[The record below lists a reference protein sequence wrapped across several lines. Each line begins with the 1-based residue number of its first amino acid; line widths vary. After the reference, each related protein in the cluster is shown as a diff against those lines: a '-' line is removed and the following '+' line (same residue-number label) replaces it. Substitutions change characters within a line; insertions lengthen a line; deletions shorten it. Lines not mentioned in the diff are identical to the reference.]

1 MVRNDLFMDVV
12 IWTVFVTMLTTHAQ
26 VDATPNIVFI
36 LTDDQDVEL
45 GGTIPIEKTRD
56 LIGGHG
62 KVFEQFYVNTPLC
75 CPSRSSILTGKHVH
89 NNLAVNNSLEG
100 NCSSPAWQQTQ
111 EVDAFP
117 TYLHSQGY
125 TTFFAGKYLNRYG
138 NKHAGGVKHVPPGWT
153 HWNGLVGNSKY
164 YNYSLSVDGV
174 EEKHGDDYD
183 KDYFTDVINRKAT
196 AFLNSAPHAP
206 FFMMLATP
214 SAHAP
219 FTPAPQYRDHF
230 SQVRAPRNGSFNK
243 HGSDKHWLIR
253 QAITPMLDESVQ
265 YLDSIYRD
273 RWRTLLSVDDMVE
286 NIVNLL
292 TTKGLIDNTY
302 IFFSSDNGYHVGQFS
317 LPSDKRQLYQF
328 DIHVPFMVRGPG
340 ITPGTTSQDLVTSI
354 DLAPTFLE
362 IAKIPPPSDM
372 DGLSLLPMLHSDKP
386 TNTQDRKYLLIEH
399 HGEHT
404 DVIPGCP
411 QYNDQNMANCLS
423 ACVCEDSMN
432 NTYSCILGGEE
443 GQFYKYCRL
452 DDDENFEEFYDLQVD
467 PSELRNIAPVIK
479 NNVSFYDHVTRTLSH
494 LIQCEGSWCT
504 QIPNEELSWDFKQTC
519 IDVFMYIGGLIKSI
533 LNI

>member
-1 MVRNDLFMDVV
+1 MTRFHVYLGVMCAVV
-12 IWTVFVTMLTTHAQ
+12 IATLINHAQ
-26 VDATPNIVFI
+26 GEATPNIVFI
-36 LTDDQDVEL
+36 LTDDQDLEL
-45 GGTIPIEKTRD
+45 GGTIPIKKTRD
-56 LIGGHG
+56 LIGSQG

-89 NNLAVNNSLEG
+89 NNMAVNNSLEG

-111 EVDAFP
+111 EVRAFP
-117 TYLHSQGY
+117 TYLHRKGY

-138 NKHAGGVKHVPPGWT
+138 NKKAGGVQHVPPGWT

-164 YNYSLSVDGV
+164 YNYTLSVDGV
-174 EEKHGDDYD
+174 EEKHGDNYD
-183 KDYFTDVINRKAT
+183 EDYFTDVINRKAT
-196 AFLNSAPHAP
+196 TFLNSAPPTP

-219 FTPAPQYRDHF
+219 FTPAPQYRDRF
-230 SQVRAPRNGSFNK
+230 SQVKAPRDGSFNM

-253 QAITPMLDESVQ
+253 QAITPMMNESVQ

-286 NIVNLL
+286 NLVDQL
-292 TTKGLIDNTY
+292 TKKGLIDNTY

-372 DGLSLLPMLHSDKP
+372 DGLSLLPQLSD
-386 TNTQDRKYLLIEH
+386 TQINAQDRKYLLIEH
-399 HGEHT
+399 QGEHT
-404 DVIPGCP
+404 ATIPGCP
-411 QYNDQNMANCLS
+411 QYDGQNMANCLS
-423 ACVCEDSMN
+423 ACVCEDSLN
-432 NTYSCILGGEE
+432 NTYSCIVGGEE

-452 DDDENFEEFYDLQVD
+452 QDDENFEEYYDLLVD
-467 PSELRNIAPVIK
+467 VSELRNLAPVIK
-479 NNVSFYDHVTRTLSH
+479 NNVSLYDHVTRTLSH
-494 LIQCEGSWCT
+494 LVQCAGPSCSR
-504 QIPNEELSWDFKQTC
+504 IPEKERPCDVKQTYLN
-519 IDVFMYIGGLIKSI
+519 VFTYIFELIQSMFN
-533 LNI
+533 LY

>member
-1 MVRNDLFMDVV
+1 MVLCNLWMGVA
-12 IWTVFVTMLTTHAQ
+12 IWTIALTTSHAHSET
-26 VDATPNIVFI
+26 TPNIVFI
-36 LTDDQDVEL
+36 LTDDQDLEL

-56 LIGGHG
+56 LIGSRG

-75 CPSRSSILTGKHVH
+75 CPSRSSILTGKHLH
-89 NNLAVNNSLEG
+89 NNLAVNNSLDG

-111 EVDAFP
+111 EVRAFP
-117 TYLHSQGY
+117 TYLHNKGY
-125 TTFFAGKYLNRYG
+125 TTFFAGKYLNQYG

-164 YNYSLSVDGV
+164 YNYVLSVDGV
-174 EEKHGDDYD
+174 AEKHGDDYD

-196 AFLNSAPHAP
+196 AFLNSDHQTP

-219 FTPAPQYRDHF
+219 FTPAPQYRNRF
-230 SQVRAPRNGSFNK
+230 SQVRAPRNGSYNT

-253 QAITPMLDESVQ
+253 QAITPMLDESVE
-265 YLDSIYRD
+265 YIDSIYRD

-340 ITPGTTSQDLVTSI
+340 ITPGTINKDLVTNI

-362 IAKIPPPSDM
+362 IANIQPPSDM
-372 DGLSLLPMLHSDKP
+372 DGLSLLSRLRSNTP
-386 TNTQDRKYLLIEH
+386 TNAQDRNYILIEH

-404 DVIPGCP
+404 DIIPGCP
-411 QYNDQNMANCLS
+411 QYDYQNMGNCLS

-432 NTYSCILGGEE
+432 NTYSCIVGGEE
-443 GQFYKYCRL
+443 GQFYKYCQL
-452 DDDENFEEFYDLQVD
+452 EDDEDFEEFYDLKLD
-467 PSELRNIAPVIK
+467 PNELRNLAPVIK
-479 NNVSFYDHVTRTLSH
+479 NNASFYNHVTRTLSH
-494 LIQCEGSWCT
+494 LVQCGGSSCT
-504 QIPNEELSWDFKQTC
+504 QIPSDDELLSDFKQKC
-519 IDVFMYIGGLIKSI
+519 VDLFMYIVNIIKTF
-533 LNI
+533 LNL